1 MNELSAKNLTI
12 RFKDGQEEHTI
23 IDNVDI
29 TCKEGQTVILSGPSG
44 CGKSSLL
51 YVLAMLREP
60 SEGEVIYNQQAVKT
74 NRERQ
79 LMRFSNFGFIFQQH
93 FLIPYLSIVE
103 NVRIKSNITI
113 DEAMKLVDKVG
124 LSEYKNKKIYQ
135 LSGGQKQRV
144 AIARAL
150 AGNPD
155 VIFAD
160 EPTASLDKKNAIMIY
175 DILTRVAK
183 DKILI
188 MATHDKSLLNGD
200 EIIYSFDNKKIK
212 VN

>member
-60 SEGEVIYNQQAVKT
+60 SEGEVIYNQQVVKT

-103 NVRIKSNITI
+103 NVRIKSNITV

>member
-60 SEGEVIYNQQAVKT
+60 SEGEVIYNQQVVKT

-103 NVRIKSNITI
+103 NVRIKSNITV

-144 AIARAL
+144 AMARAL

>member
-103 NVRIKSNITI
+103 NVRIKSNITV